1 MYPLEVS
8 ISDKFCT
15 ILPNSLSAVMNQ
27 FHSCNLY
34 TNNLGISLCWRS
46 HLFLSSGGR
55 DFASGSF
62 NFTLNPSR
70 TQDCFSVQPINDSIV
85 EDNETF
91 TLQLST
97 TADRVNTDPDTSTIT
112 IEDDD
117 SKLWESVPCAV
128 ASSHNNVYYV
138 GTCTCFGYNIR
149 I

>member
-1 MYPLEVS
+1 M
-8 ISDKFCT
+8 
-15 ILPNSLSAVMNQ
+15 SL
-27 FHSCNLY
+27 
-34 TNNLGISLCWRS
+34 
-46 HLFLSSGGR
+46 GGR

-70 TQDCFSVQPINDSIV
+70 IQDCFSVQPINDSIV

-128 ASSHNNVYYV
+128 ASSHNNVCYV